1 MEFLITLILASMI
14 VFVIYLVVIRP
25 WQLRWGATDE
35 EVSRRMPGD
44 DVVKHPSFVAT
55 RAVTIRATP
64 ADIWPW
70 ILQIGCKRAGFY
82 SIDWID
88 NAGIPSAER
97 IIPELQQMNVGDF
110 VPMTPD
116 GKNGMWVKDAEA
128 HTYILWWDKKGNST
142 WLWQLSPLD
151 DKQTRLITR
160 LRVLYD
166 WTMPWVLY
174 YLLQE
179 IGDIVMMRKCMLG
192 IRRRVEKI
200 IAVTG

>member
-1 MEFLITLILASMI
+1 M
-14 VFVIYLVVIRP
+14 
-25 WQLRWGATDE
+25 
-35 EVSRRMPGD
+35 
-44 DVVKHPSFVAT
+44 
-55 RAVTIRATP
+55 
-64 ADIWPW
+64 
-70 ILQIGCKRAGFY
+70 RAGFY

-88 NAGIPSAER
+88 NAGIPSSER

-116 GKNGMWVKDAEA
+116 GKNGMWVKDAEI

-151 DKQTRLITR
+151 DKHTRLITR

-179 IGDIVMMRKCMLG
+179 VGDIVMMRKCMLG

-200 IAVTG
+200 ITVTG